1 MFNFFK
7 SKKIVFKGRAGLI
20 FNASK
25 DESYFVDS
33 EMLNGYYDLV
43 INKNRIFKL
52 PSNIA
57 LNKSESTIVIQ
68 KLSEELDK
76 LNLKYEII

>member
-1 MFNFFK
+1 
-7 SKKIVFKGRAGLI
+7 
-20 FNASK
+20 
-25 DESYFVDS
+25 
-33 EMLNGYYDLV
+33 MLNGYYDLV